1 MVEGIYRLFDS
12 IWRLSLVGSYC
23 ILLVILAR
31 FLLKKAPKWCS
42 YLLWGI
48 VFVRLCCPVL
58 PGTRISLIPERL
70 LTVGTA
76 TTSAQLTAGNSA
88 GSVDITNMEDF
99 LKRAKSHGFTIT
111 SMAFQDAGNLDI
123 ERLRQCSLHVYK
135 DGKKIPFCAYYLS
148 PMERGR

>member
-48 VFVRLCCPVL
+48 VFVRLC
-58 PGTRISLIPERL
+58 
-70 LTVGTA
+70 
-76 TTSAQLTAGNSA
+76 
-88 GSVDITNMEDF
+88 
-99 LKRAKSHGFTIT
+99 
-111 SMAFQDAGNLDI
+111 
-123 ERLRQCSLHVYK
+123 
-135 DGKKIPFCAYYLS
+135 
-148 PMERGR
+148 

>member
-76 TTSAQLTAGNSA
+76 TTSAQLAAGNSA
-88 GSVDITNMEDF
+88 GQLTMREFI
-99 LKRAKSHGFTIT
+99 
-111 SMAFQDAGNLDI
+111 MAASLEQYCG
-123 ERLRQCSLHVYK
+123 CSAV
-135 DGKKIPFCAYYLS
+135 
-148 PMERGR
+148 RGG

>member
-58 PGTRISLIPERL
+58 PDQSDPGASVDRRDGDNLCTVGCREQCRIS
-70 LTVGTA
+70 
-76 TTSAQLTAGNSA
+76 
-88 GSVDITNMEDF
+88 
-99 LKRAKSHGFTIT
+99 
-111 SMAFQDAGNLDI
+111 
-123 ERLRQCSLHVYK
+123 
-135 DGKKIPFCAYYLS
+135 
-148 PMERGR
+148 

>member
-76 TTSAQLTAGNSA
+76 TTSAQLAAGNSA
-88 GSVDITNMEDF
+88 GSVDNEGVYNGSLIGDNTVDAVLSGADNTEN
-99 LKRAKSHGFTIT
+99 LNGGTLGA
-111 SMAFQDAGNLDI
+111 AGNG
-123 ERLRQCSLHVYK
+123 EGSAPVPGQ
-135 DGKKIPFCAYYLS
+135 DGKL
-148 PMERGR
+148 